1 MRNLLPETNL
11 KIPMPDCK
19 PPKED
24 KTINIENGN
33 DDYYEDINFMN
44 INPPTWPHD
53 DVEIIGNKRSLTLLK
68 EAIEKCLE
76 TNQDVNVETFDT
88 NGEGFNLTVKLRD
101 MSKQPKDYEYNL
113 ED

>member
-1 MRNLLPETNL
+1 MLNL
-11 KIPMPDCK
+11 K
-19 PPKED
+19 
-24 KTINIENGN
+24 NGN
-33 DDYYEDINFMN
+33 DDFYVEDQYMGDNYHEDINFMN

-53 DVEIIGNKRSLTLLK
+53 DVEIVGNKRSLTLLK

-101 MSKQPKDYEYNL
+101 MSKQSKDYKYNL